1 MSLPQ
6 EAVSAA
12 VYIQL
17 AKEDDKYV
25 ELIQGSHSFT
35 KLAGVCNLWNL
46 EGGRSQSQ
54 QCLESRDI

>member
-1 MSLPQ
+1 
-6 EAVSAA
+6 VSAA